1 MKNTFKKVFIG
12 FMAFAMAT
20 GSFAQQ
26 RAHKKD
32 NESYPKEWKQIAR
45 MEQDSFFL
53 TDEARRIAENVLAFQ
68 RCTGGWPKNID
79 MARRMNDKELAKVIK
94 DKSRRD
100 DSTIDNNAT
109 TAQMIFLARLYRQTK
124 DIRYRDAFLQGVEY
138 LLSGQYENGGWPQ
151 FWPGPRGYQV
161 HITFNDDAIVNTLN
175 MIRDM
180 MNHKAP
186 YEDDL
191 IDKTLCVRLGKAFN
205 KGIECILATQIIKD
219 GEPSVWCQQND
230 RETLKPA
237 PARAYE
243 LPSYCSAES
252 AGIVRLLMELP
263 APDARVKRAV
273 HGAMKWFDRY
283 KLTGLKCER
292 IVLANGERDT
302 RLVEDPQAKPI
313 WARYYDLKYCE
324 PYVCDRDG
332 LPRRHLEEIGTE
344 RRNGYSWYN
353 SRPAELFAIYNAWA
367 RQRAKWWR
375 SAKPPSAGVSQFLRV
390 IPRISALEVV
400 MQPLLDT
407 GVPREACA
415 AKAARLL
422 TRLNVP
428 ERLWHLAP
436 STFSGGEQQRVNIAR
451 GFIVDYP
458 ILLLD
463 EPTASLDA
471 KNSAAVVELI
481 REAKTRG
488 AAIVGIFHDEAVRND
503 VADRLHPMGASA

>member
-1 MKNTFKKVFIG
+1 
-12 FMAFAMAT
+12 
-20 GSFAQQ
+20 
-26 RAHKKD
+26 
-32 NESYPKEWKQIAR
+32 
-45 MEQDSFFL
+45 
-53 TDEARRIAENVLAFQ
+53 
-68 RCTGGWPKNID
+68 

-124 DIRYRDAFLQGVEY
+124 DIT
-138 LLSGQYENGGWPQ
+138 LSGCFPSGSGIFAEWSIRKRRWPQ

-161 HITFNDDAIVNTLN
+161 HITLMTMPFVNTLN

-191 IDKTLCVRLGKAFN
+191 IDKALCVRLGKAFN

-302 RLVEDPQAKPI
+302 RLVEDPSTKPI
-313 WARYYDLKYCE
+313 
-324 PYVCDRDG
+324 G
-332 LPRRHLEEIGTE
+332 
-344 RRNGYSWYN
+344 
-353 SRPAELFAIYNAWA
+353 
-367 RQRAKWWR
+367 
-375 SAKPPSAGVSQFLRV
+375 RV
-390 IPRISALEVV
+390 IMI
-400 MQPLLDT
+400 
-407 GVPREACA
+407 
-415 AKAARLL
+415 
-422 TRLNVP
+422 
-428 ERLWHLAP
+428 
-436 STFSGGEQQRVNIAR
+436 
-451 GFIVDYP
+451 
-458 ILLLD
+458 
-463 EPTASLDA
+463 
-471 KNSAAVVELI
+471 
-481 REAKTRG
+481 
-488 AAIVGIFHDEAVRND
+488 
-503 VADRLHPMGASA
+503 

>member
-12 FMAFAMAT
+12 FMAFAMVT

-109 TAQMIFLARLYRQTK
+109 TAQMIFLVRLYRQTK

-191 IDKTLCVRLGKAFN
+191 IDKALCVRLGKAFN

-367 RQRAKWWR
+367 DKYDPKHKVPEADHRGPAEESLRAASGQRRAERPEQSLRELAGKHPLFQQLETH
-375 SAKPPSAGVSQFLRV
+375 AAPAPPAGAVPSQPLSLPAERRIRCTAV
-390 IPRISALEVV
+390 IPLCSGFSSPNRNIS
-400 MQPLLDT
+400 T
-407 GVPREACA
+407 PR
-415 AKAARLL
+415 KF
-422 TRLNVP
+422 
-428 ERLWHLAP
+428 
-436 STFSGGEQQRVNIAR
+436 FS
-451 GFIVDYP
+451 
-458 ILLLD
+458 
-463 EPTASLDA
+463 ASMRRDG
-471 KNSAAVVELI
+471 
-481 REAKTRG
+481 T
-488 AAIVGIFHDEAVRND
+488 
-503 VADRLHPMGASA
+503 PP